1 MKKILLVAL
10 ALTLGLSA
18 SAQMRKNVYA
28 PEKSTK
34 DGPAWSQ
41 IHTPFSTQDIN
52 GNPVNVADT
61 LAAGKAIVI
70 DYSATWCN
78 PCYRFHNS
86 KVLEAIH
93 EQMDNVC
100 VLWVESD
107 PSTTINDIYG
117 TGNNT
122 QGDWTHYSDG
132 SSVSYRIIDDASC
145 ESMIDPTGYVPA
157 VYFIAP
163 SGYYCHIYGETW
175 GLYIDQNATQA
186 ISNITALI
194 NSAPQPGQAPVISS
208 YKIPSMANKNATVS
222 FNVNFI
228 SVDDYTVTW
237 TFENGTPAT
246 ANTASATCTWSTPG
260 TYNVT
265 VTVANANG
273 SVSESGTITIAD
285 YDYYWDFENAA
296 DYSDWTL
303 IDADGDGQNWTFDY
317 LRGKGAG
324 HDDSQGLLASASWTQ
339 ATGALNPDNWVF
351 TTAVTVP
358 NDDNAKLSWF
368 EKGQDPDYATEHYG
382 VYVATSPNANNAT
395 LVWEGNATGE
405 WVNHVVSLAPY
416 KGQTVYIGLRHFNVS
431 DMFMLDID
439 DIAIYAA
446 AGAVSI
452 ENAENANI
460 NLYPNPTTGK
470 VTIEAENFE
479 SAVVV
484 DMTGRQ
490 VMTTTTSVIDMSNL
504 TNGVY
509 MFRINTANGT
519 TTQKV
524 VKK

>member
-186 ISNITALI
+186 ISNINALI
-194 NSAPQPGQAPVISS
+194 SSAPQPGQAPVISS
-208 YKIPSMANKNATVS
+208 YKIPASANKGAEVAFS
-222 FNVNFI
+222 VNFV
-228 SVDDYTVTW
+228 SVDDASIAW
-237 TFENGTPAT
+237 TFENGTPAS
-246 ANTASATCTWSTPG
+246 ANTANATCTWNTPG
-260 TYNVT
+260 TYNVS
-265 VTVANANG
+265 VTITNANG
-273 SVSESGTITIAD
+273 TATQNGTITIMN
-285 YDYYWDFENAA
+285 YDYFFDFEDASE
-296 DYSDWTL
+296 YSSWTL

-317 LRGKGAG
+317 LRGQGAANNESNG
-324 HDDSQGLLASASWTQ
+324 MLASASWTSQ
-339 ATGALNPDNWVF
+339 MGALTPDNWVF
-351 TTAVTVP
+351 STAVNVP
-358 NDDNAKLSWF
+358 NDDNAKLSWY

-490 VMTTTTSVIDMSNL
+490 VMTTTTNVIDMSNL

-509 MFRINTANGT
+509 MVRINTTTGT